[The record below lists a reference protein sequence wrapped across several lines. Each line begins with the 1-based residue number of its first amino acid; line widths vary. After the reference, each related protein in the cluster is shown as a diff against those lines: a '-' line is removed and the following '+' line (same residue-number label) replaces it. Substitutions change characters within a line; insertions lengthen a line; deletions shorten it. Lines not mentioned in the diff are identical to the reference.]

1 MGSKRVLIPVE
12 IKQRELISKL
22 YLALKIVERGH
33 TVFIGSLDL
42 YNYMNQIKPDVY
54 FELSAVNR
62 GERLSRLKKL
72 ENSGVKIFV
81 LDTEGSGFEGSD
93 KFSPR
98 VSEQVLS
105 YVDFYCAWGP
115 ITADVA
121 NKNSTNIKTNVLE
134 TGNPRFDLLKSPQKK
149 VYSRDARQITDEYGK
164 FILVNT
170 NFSVNRM
177 DLDRQKRSNQADTI
191 KRHKKESQLI
201 GKFISVVGALSEELP
216 NYNIVVRPHPVEDMS
231 IYKKLFRDNKKIKV
245 KKKGA
250 VRPWIIAS
258 DAVIHNG
265 CTTGVTSVIL
275 GKPTFAYMPRDISLL
290 SAPNEVS
297 INCTNDDEL
306 ISNIK
311 YSIIHDGK
319 DKITGEQKLNL
330 QDHIANLQFDSAEK
344 ISNKICGLKIQKS
357 SKKDQYD
364 KYPSPSIKH
373 RIKRRVVNIV
383 GSDRF
388 GPIYFDHLR
397 AGGDHSF
404 KFSKT
409 TKEDIL
415 SIISQFPKSTV
426 PDKTK
431 IEQMPSVIYGFKL
444 YKNVNN

>member
-22 YLALKIVERGH
+22 YLALKIVENGH

-42 YNYMNQIKPDVY
+42 YNYMDQIKPDVY
-54 FELSAVNR
+54 FELSAANR
-62 GERLSRLKKL
+62 GERLSRVKKL
-72 ENSGVKIFV
+72 ENSGVKTFA
-81 LDTEGSGFEGSD
+81 LDTEGSGFEGSN

-98 VSEQVLS
+98 VSEQVLRH
-105 YVDFYCAWGP
+105 VDFYCAWGP
-115 ITADVA
+115 VTADIA
-121 NKNSTNIKTNVLE
+121 NKNSTNMKTNVLE

-149 VYSRDARQITDEYGK
+149 VYSRDARQIADEYGE

-177 DLDRQKRSNQADTI
+177 DLDRQKRSNQADTQ

-201 GKFISVVGALSEELP
+201 GEFISVVGTLSEELP
-216 NYNIVVRPHPVEDMS
+216 SYNIVVRPHPVEDMLF
-231 IYKKLFRDNKKIKV
+231 YKKIFRNNKKIKV
-245 KKKGA
+245 KKKGT

-275 GKPTFAYMPRDISLL
+275 GKPTFAYMPKDICLL
-290 SAPNEVS
+290 STPNEVS
-297 INCTNDDEL
+297 IKCMNNDEL
-306 ISNIK
+306 IAKIK
-311 YSIIHDGK
+311 DSVIHDEK
-319 DKITGEQKLNL
+319 YKQTREQKLNL
-330 QDHIANLQFDSAEK
+330 QRHIANLQFDSAEK
-344 ISNKICGLKIQKS
+344 ISDQICGLKIQKS
-357 SKKDQYD
+357 NRKDRYNE
-364 KYPSPSIKH
+364 YPSPSIKH
-373 RIKRRVVNIV
+373 RIKKRVVDMV
-383 GSDRF
+383 GSDTF

-415 SIISQFPKSTV
+415 SIISQFPKSII
-426 PDKTK
+426 PDKIK
-431 IEQMPSVIYGFKL
+431 IEQMSGVVYAFKL
-444 YKNVNN
+444 YK